1 MSHLTLHSPKPK
13 IVYPDSDGQ
22 PMAENPLQFQWIVT
36 TKEGL
41 DRVFRDDPQVYVA
54 GDMFWYPVEGHPEIC
69 QAPDTLVAFG
79 RPKGYRG
86 SYMQWVEGGIAP
98 QVVFEILSPSN
109 RPGPMIEK
117 FKFYEKYGVEEYYV
131 YDPYEV
137 ILTGYLRTEGE
148 LRKIAETN
156 GWTSRKLGIRFDLS
170 GSEMVIYGPDGQR
183 FLTYQEIADE
193 RDRFA
198 RDRDQIAQDRDQ
210 IAQDRDQI
218 AQDRDQ
224 ARPGARS
231 ARPEPGTTYPGTP
244 GRAPTERANGGPVA
258 RDGPGAAAVIRIEPV
273 PDELVE

>member
-1 MSHLTLHSPKPK
+1 
-13 IVYPDSDGQ
+13 
-22 PMAENPLQFQWIVT
+22 MAENPLQFQWIVT

-41 DRVFRDDPQVYVA
+41 DRVFRDNPDVYVA

-86 SYMQWVEGGIAP
+86 SYMQWVEGGIP
-98 QVVFEILSPSN
+98 PRVVFEILSPSN

-117 FKFYEKYGVEEYYV
+117 FKFYEKYGVDEYYI

-137 ILTGYLRTEGE
+137 ILTGYLRSEGE
-148 LRKIAETN
+148 LRKIPETN
-156 GWTSRKLGIRFDLS
+156 GWISPLLGIRFDLS

-183 FLTYQEIADE
+183 FLTYQELGDE
-193 RDRFA
+193 RDRIA
-198 RDRDQIAQDRDQ
+198 QDRDQIAQDRDQ

-224 ARPGARS
+224 ALRQ
-231 ARPEPGTTYPGTP
+231 
-244 GRAPTERANGGPVA
+244 
-258 RDGPGAAAVIRIEPV
+258 RDEALQQRDQIAQHQ
-273 PDELVE
+273 DELAQELEAMRQRYEQIAAQMRAMGLEPPP

>member
-1 MSHLTLHSPKPK
+1 
-13 IVYPDSDGQ
+13 
-22 PMAENPLQFQWIVT
+22 
-36 TKEGL
+36 
-41 DRVFRDDPQVYVA
+41 
-54 GDMFWYPVEGHPEIC
+54 
-69 QAPDTLVAFG
+69 
-79 RPKGYRG
+79 
-86 SYMQWVEGGIAP
+86 MQWVEGGIAP

-117 FKFYEKYGVEEYYV
+117 FKFYEKYGVEEYYI

-156 GWTSRKLGIRFDLS
+156 GWTSPRLGIRFDLS

-183 FLTYQEIADE
+183 FMTFQEIGDE

-198 RDRDQIAQDRDQ
+198 RERDQIAQDRDQIAQDRDQ

-224 ARPGARS
+224 IARQLEAERQRNERMAAQLRAMGL
-231 ARPEPGTTYPGTP
+231 EPPP
-244 GRAPTERANGGPVA
+244 
-258 RDGPGAAAVIRIEPV
+258 
-273 PDELVE
+273 